1 MTAHVTAAEI
11 ADLMHRIQTL
21 HQYRPI
27 NPIDQAD
34 VLAMKAELLARIADQ
49 RAEEYGPGDHTT
61 EVREI
66 ANEAKAIAANATRL
80 ARLHR
85 PPAGGA
91 KSEENEPP
99 F

>member
-1 MTAHVTAAEI
+1 MTVHVTAAEI

-21 HQYRPI
+21 HEYRPI
-27 NPIDQAD
+27 NPIDQAA

-49 RAEEYGPGDHTT
+49 RSEEYGPCDYTT
-61 EVREI
+61 EAREI
-66 ANEAKAIAANATRL
+66 ADEARAIATNATRL

-85 PPAGGA
+85 PAGGA

>member
-1 MTAHVTAAEI
+1 MTQHVTAAEI

-21 HQYRPI
+21 HQHRPM
-27 NPIDQAD
+27 NPVEQAD

-49 RAEEYGPGDHTT
+49 RAEQYGPCDYTN
-61 EVREI
+61 EAREI
-66 ANEAKAIAANATRL
+66 ADEARAIAANATRL

-85 PPAGGA
+85 PAGGA